1 MAFSAYNPLI
11 TAVYF
16 AGILLC
22 SMFVQNPVISCLSFV
37 GAVLFCGLFTT
48 RRQKVRDAVFYLT
61 LFLLI
66 TATNPLF
73 SHNGVTTLFY
83 FNGNP
88 VTLEAYLYGAGISL
102 MIVTVL
108 IWCKAFSFVMTSDR
122 AVYFF
127 GKTAPAL
134 SLVLSAALRYI
145 PALKRQGQRIRDAQ
159 KAMGLY
165 ASDSYSDRIKAT
177 LRVFSALVGWSLE
190 NAVETGKAMQA
201 RGYGA
206 QKRTYYSVYG
216 FHNRDGLF
224 LAAFAVLAVLVLYGI
239 LTGQTAFSYY
249 PALVI
254 TPLSVRTATV
264 YTAFSLAAL
273 LPAII
278 EGRDRLLWRYYRSK
292 I

>member
-1 MAFSAYNPLI
+1 MVLSAYNPVT

-22 SMFVQNPVISCLSFV
+22 SMFVQNPVISCLSFA
-37 GAVLFCGLFTT
+37 GAVLFCAFFTT
-48 RRQKVRDAVFYLT
+48 AREKARDTAFYLT
-61 LFLLI
+61 LSVLI

-102 MIVTVL
+102 MLVTVL
-108 IWCKAFSFVMTSDR
+108 VWCKAFSFVMTSDR
-122 AVYFF
+122 SVYLFS
-127 GKTAPAL
+127 KTAPAL

-145 PALKRQGQRIRDAQ
+145 PALKRQGRKIRDAQ
-159 KAMGLY
+159 KAMGIY
-165 ASDSYSDRIKAT
+165 ASDSYSDRVKAA

-201 RGYGA
+201 RGYGNK
-206 QKRTYYSVYG
+206 KRTYYSVYG
-216 FHNRDGLF
+216 FHKKDGVF
-224 LAAFAVLAVLVLYGI
+224 LAVFCLLSSWVLYGI

-249 PALVI
+249 PALSVR
-254 TPLSVRTATV
+254 PLSVRTAAV
-264 YTAFSLAAL
+264 YAAFALAAL
-273 LPAII
+273 LPAIL